1 MGKDKHGQ
9 IVHGKSETSLLV
21 IWQFLVQT
29 LLYCILEVSVIEEE
43 EPRITK
49 FNMPIKQ
56 VERKLKGLIRT
67 LDGVV
72 VKTSDGTHGLR
83 RFLLEVVDEFR
94 VESKS
99 RSRRDPFEVT
109 VHERLVVIRFSAP
122 PSSLECL
129 YAIVL

>member
-1 MGKDKHGQ
+1 M
-9 IVHGKSETSLLV
+9 
-21 IWQFLVQT
+21 
-29 LLYCILEVSVIEEE
+29 IEEE

-109 VHERLVVIRFSAP
+109 VHDKLIVIR
-122 PSSLECL
+122 
-129 YAIVL
+129 Y